1 MMNVEGGQIEAL
13 RRENEKLRKINAALM
28 SRVERAM
35 NQPSSAFALFE
46 VAISLDATVRRR
58 TAELQAVLR
67 SVERANDALK
77 RAKQRADEANSSKS
91 TFLAFVSHDLLQPLN
106 AAKFGL
112 SALAEASAH
121 PDWAGLLRQV
131 DMSLANLEELIR
143 TLLDISR
150 LDAGV
155 MRPNFADFPIE
166 SALTPLRE
174 EFRPLAESRGLKFK
188 IRSSRA
194 WVRSDP
200 LLLRRVLQNL
210 INNALRYTRKGGV
223 LIGCRRRGDM
233 LRIEIND
240 TGLGI
245 PEDRREAIFE
255 EFQRE
260 PTASDA
266 DGGFGLGLSIVRR
279 LSQALEHRID
289 LASRVSAGSTFA
301 VSLPL
306 VAEADRRPHPDT
318 SEIPPAPLAFAGASI
333 LLIEN
338 EASVMEAMRALLE
351 RWGCRIITAANSTQ
365 AVAAARALGGPP
377 HLIIADLH
385 LENGERGF
393 ESIDRVRE
401 HCKAAVP
408 AFLVTADTNAEI
420 SGGAARRGLEVLH
433 KPVKPAELRSLM
445 AYLLP

>member
-1 MMNVEGGQIEAL
+1 MSVETSDIERL
-13 RRENEKLRKINAALM
+13 RRENDKLRKINAALM

-35 NQPSSAFALFE
+35 NQPNNAFALFE

-58 TAELQAVLR
+58 TAELQSVLR

-77 RAKQRADEANSSKS
+77 RAKQRADEANASKS
-91 TFLAFVSHDLLQPLN
+91 TFLTFVSHDLLQPLN
-106 AAKFGL
+106 AAKLGL
-112 SALAEASAH
+112 SALGEAPADPEWGELVH
-121 PDWAGLLRQV
+121 QV
-131 DMSLANLEELIR
+131 DRSLSNLEELIR
-143 TLLDISR
+143 TLLDISK

-155 MRPNFADFPIE
+155 MRPNFSDFPVQRTL
-166 SALTPLRE
+166 APLRE
-174 EFRPLAESRGLKFK
+174 EFRPLAAARGLKFS
-188 IRSSRA
+188 IRPSNA

-223 LIGCRRRGDM
+223 LVGCRKRGEA

-245 PEDRREAIFE
+245 AEDRREAIFE

-266 DGGFGLGLSIVRR
+266 EGGFGLGLSIVRR

-289 LASRVSAGSTFA
+289 LASRVGAGSTFA

-306 VAEADRRPHPDT
+306 VAPSGADREP
-318 SEIPPAPLAFAGASI
+318 SEVAPAVLAFAGVEV

-338 EASVMEAMRALLE
+338 EASAAETMRLLLE
-351 RWGCRIITAANSTQ
+351 RWGCRLTRATNAAQ
-365 AVAAARALGGPP
+365 AVAALQVLGHTP

-385 LENGERGF
+385 LDNGELGF
-393 ESIDRVRE
+393 EAIDRAR
-401 HCKAAVP
+401 AQISSTTP
-408 AFLVTADTNAEI
+408 AFLVASDL
-420 SGGAARRGLEVLH
+420 SPDVGAAASAAGLQVLLR
-433 KPVKPAELRSLM
+433 PIKPAELRSLM
-445 AYLLP
+445 AYLLS